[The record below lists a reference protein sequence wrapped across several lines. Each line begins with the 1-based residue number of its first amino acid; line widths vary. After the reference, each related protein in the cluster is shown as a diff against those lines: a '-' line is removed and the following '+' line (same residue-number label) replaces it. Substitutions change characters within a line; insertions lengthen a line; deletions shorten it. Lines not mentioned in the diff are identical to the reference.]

1 MISAISHNRATAR
14 GTAPGRVGLLG
25 LLGLSLA
32 ITGLLVL
39 SAWGEET
46 PLGAPGYWTWLLTG
60 LQVFALRG
68 AGTKQ
73 WWGWLL
79 GAAVQP
85 PWIAYALL
93 TGQLG
98 FIPGCVISGV
108 VQTYSF
114 VRGQERWSLAFGN
127 FRARDKWGS
136 EVTSQ
141 VRQQPVEVTV

>member
-1 MISAISHNRATAR
+1 VINAIGHNR
-14 GTAPGRVGLLG
+14 GTAQGTTPRRLGLLG
-25 LLGLSLA
+25 FFGLSLA

-39 SAWGEET
+39 SAWREAT
-46 PLGAPGYWTWLLTG
+46 TLGAPGYWTWLLTG
-60 LQVFALRG
+60 LQVFALWG

-73 WWGWLL
+73 RWGWLL

-114 VRGQERWSLAFGN
+114 LRGQARSSLGFGN
-127 FRARDKWGS
+127 FRARDNRGC

-141 VRQQPVEVTV
+141 VQQQPAEVTV